1 VIFVCTL
8 KKDYYICGYKRKKTF
23 LNMAKI
29 KDLKAQNPNYTIDVI
44 SILSSMD
51 PTNTNKYLPFMIK
64 CTAEWVEWVNNELK
78 NETFKE
84 MFDIIRDFEDLCS
97 RNLIENKDIYS
108 YESNQD
114 IIEAVKYAKE
124 KITRSEVKKKETE
137 VLYEDDRW
145 LVIFPL
151 STRSSN
157 LYGKGTKWCVS
168 SEDNNYGKYYKQYTE
183 NGVLV
188 FVIDKS
194 VKESEYRNNDIA
206 KVAFHNDRKTTDGV
220 TLWDIKD
227 KQMGVGNAMKVYS
240 MLGSE
245 IMGIINDRLENGPTN
260 KEAAKNKGI
269 KE

>member
-1 VIFVCTL
+1 
-8 KKDYYICGYKRKKTF
+8 
-23 LNMAKI
+23 MAKI
-29 KDLKAQNPNYTIDVI
+29 KELKSQNPNYNIDVI
-44 SILSSMD
+44 NVLASMD
-51 PTNTNKYLPFMIK
+51 PSKTNKYLPFMIK
-64 CTAEWVEWVNNELK
+64 CTTDWVEWINNELR

-84 MFDIIRDFEDLCS
+84 MFEIIRDFEDLS
-97 RNLIENKDIYS
+97 QRNLLENKDIYS

-114 IIEAVKYAKE
+114 IIEAVKEAKE

-145 LVIFPL
+145 LVVFPL

-168 SEDNNYGKYYKQYTE
+168 SEDNNYGKYFKQYTD

-194 VKESEYRNNDIA
+194 VKESEYRYNDIA
-206 KVAFHNDRKTTDGV
+206 KVAFHNDKNKNDGI

-227 KQMGVGNAMKVYS
+227 HQMGVGNAMKVYG
-240 MLGSE
+240 MLNGKIIE
-245 IMGIINDRLENGPTN
+245 TINDRLENGPTN
-260 KEAAKNKGI
+260 SEVAKEKGVRD
-269 KE
+269 